1 METME
6 RARTSET
13 LSWVCLEF
21 INSVW
26 YRSSARVDA
35 LTDYRDIVEW
45 GRRAGVLTD
54 GEARRL
60 LDAATR
66 RPREATAV
74 YERAIATREALYGVF
89 SAAARGVE
97 PPAAGL
103 SALNAALGAAM
114 APARLVSTGTGFRRD
129 WLDAKDDL
137 GWLLHP
143 IVRSA
148 ADLLTSP
155 ELARLKECPGSPG
168 KGCNFLFVDT
178 TKNRSRQWCNG
189 SSCGNRAR
197 LHRHYARARDSD
209 SHDT

>member
-1 METME
+1 M
-6 RARTSET
+6 SGP
-13 LSWVCLEF
+13 LSWICLEF

-26 YRSSARVDA
+26 YRSSAREDA
-35 LTDYRDIVEW
+35 LTDYRAIVGW

-54 GEARRL
+54 GEARQL
-60 LDAATR
+60 LDAATC

-74 YERAIATREALYGVF
+74 YEEAIAAREALYGVF
-89 SAAARGVE
+89 SAAARGAR
-97 PPAAGL
+97 PPAADLG
-103 SALNAALGAAM
+103 ALNAALGAAM

-129 WLDAKDDL
+129 WLDGKDDL

-168 KGCNFLFVDT
+168 KGCNFLFLDM
-178 TKNRSRQWCNG
+178 TKNRGRRWCNG

-197 LHRHYARARDSD
+197 LHRHYAHARDSD
-209 SHDT
+209 SQDRGGA

>member
-1 METME
+1 MSGPPT
-6 RARTSET
+6 
-13 LSWVCLEF
+13 WVCLEF

-26 YRSSARVDA
+26 YRSSAREDA
-35 LTDYRDIVEW
+35 LTDYRAIVEW

-66 RPREATAV
+66 RPHEATAV

-89 SAAARGVE
+89 SSVARGAE
-97 PPAAGL
+97 PPAADLG
-103 SALNAALGAAM
+103 ALNAALGAAT
-114 APARLVSTGTGFRRD
+114 APTRLVPMGTGFRRD

-178 TKNRSRQWCNG
+178 TKNRGRRWCSG

-197 LHRHYARARDSD
+197 LHRHYARAWDGDSQD
-209 SHDT
+209 HGGT